1 MRLSQALCH
10 KNVKMWIELLE
21 HFIFGVSYRNNK
33 HQIKSEFRK
42 KAIKNSEKR
51 RLKVPKKA
59 EYTLIKRKIWDILL
73 KMEVTDYELGRGS
86 V

>member
-1 MRLSQALCH
+1 
-10 KNVKMWIELLE
+10 MWIELLE
-21 HFIFGVSYRNNK
+21 HFIFFGVSYRNNK